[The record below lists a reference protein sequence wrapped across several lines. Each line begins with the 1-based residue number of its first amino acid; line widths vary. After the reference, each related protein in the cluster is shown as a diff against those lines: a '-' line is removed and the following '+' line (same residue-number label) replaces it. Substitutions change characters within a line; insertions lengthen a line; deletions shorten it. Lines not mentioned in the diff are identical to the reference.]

1 MENFYSKSA
10 KECLAELNSS
20 TDGLT
25 TEEAGKRLA
34 ENGENKLPEKKNS
47 SFIVKFFKQFL
58 NVMILILLVSA
69 VISLVIAI
77 KNGDKKELIDP
88 IIIFGI
94 VILNSLLGA
103 IQEAKA
109 ENALSALKKMS
120 EPYAKVIRNG
130 KEEKVKTTELVCGD
144 IVVLEAG
151 DIVPADL
158 RLISSANLECL
169 EASLTGESL
178 PSKKDENA
186 SLKDKT
192 PLGDRKNMCYS
203 SCIVSNGR
211 GLGLVVA
218 TGVQTEIGKIA
229 SMLAEAKEEKSP
241 LEKNLDKLG
250 KVLTIAVLVISVII
264 FVVNEFVVDDS
275 LVESFMIAVSLA
287 VAAIPESL
295 PAVVTI
301 ILSLGVTKLSK
312 KNVIVRKLH
321 IVESLGCC
329 NYICSDK
336 TGTITQNKMTVKK
349 VYVNGEIVDAEKL
362 EPTDETTK
370 DLISCMTLCND
381 ARIQDGKFLGDPT
394 ETALIMLGENLQI
407 NTSEFTKTHARKNE
421 ISFDSNRKLMS
432 TLNDFD
438 GKYIMWTKG
447 ATDGLLQK
455 CTKILKNGKV
465 ESITEEDKK
474 QILEANSTLCSK
486 ALRVLGYA
494 MKEYSENDPGQIK
507 LTEDDLTFIGL
518 TGMIDPPRP
527 EVFEALKK
535 CHKAGMKAV
544 MITGD
549 HKDTAYAIASELKM
563 VKSKDEVVDGAYLDN
578 FTDEELVKEIK
589 KYTVFTR
596 VSPEHKV
603 RIVKALKASGNIVA
617 MTGDGVNDAPS
628 IKSADVG
635 IGMGITGTD
644 VTKEV
649 SDLILT
655 DDNFATI
662 IVAVE
667 EGRKI
672 FANIKKTIQ
681 FLLSC
686 NIAEVLT
693 IFLLTI
699 LFPESVL
706 FTPIQILF
714 INLVTDTLPAI
725 ALGVEPSEKNI
736 MDEKPR
742 KDNHSLFTKDYLSQI
757 LINGFAQFILVTSSY
772 LIGHFTYHDHSIAST
787 MSFLVLCGIQLAHM
801 FNSSLNSSIFTKHK
815 INNIII
821 IAFSIC
827 GAMLLAISLIPFL
840 QPIFDVTPLSLA
852 QWGIVLG
859 LSIMIIPFVEIYK
872 LIVRIIKKKNAT
884 KEINE

>member
-1 MENFYSKSA
+1 MENYFSKSA
-10 KECLAELNSS
+10 SESLAELNSS
-20 TDGLT
+20 ENGLT
-25 TEEAGKRLA
+25 HEEAQKRLA
-34 ENGENKLPEKKNS
+34 EYGENKLPEKKNS
-47 SFIVKFFKQFL
+47 SFIVKFFKQFA

-69 VISLVIAI
+69 IISLVIALKE
-77 KNGDKKELIDP
+77 KNKTDLIDP
-88 IIIFGI
+88 FIIFGI

-103 IQEAKA
+103 IQESKA

-120 EPYAKVIRNG
+120 EPFSKVIRNG
-130 KEEKVKTTELVCGD
+130 KEEKVKTTELVVGD

-151 DIVPADL
+151 DIIPADL

-178 PSKKDENA
+178 PSKKDEKA
-186 SLKDKT
+186 KLEEKT

-203 SCIVSNGR
+203 SCVVSNGH

-218 TGVQTEIGKIA
+218 TGSKTEIGKIA
-229 SMLAEAKEEKSP
+229 SMLAETKEEKSP

-250 KVLTIAVLVISVII
+250 KVLTIAVLCISVVI
-264 FVVNEFVVDDS
+264 FLVNEFISKQSFID
-275 LVESFMIAVSLA
+275 SFMTAVSLA

-349 VYVNGEIVDAEKL
+349 VYFNGKIVDAEKISP
-362 EPTDETTK
+362 ENETAK
-370 DLISCMTLCND
+370 KLINCMTLCND
-381 ARIQDGKFLGDPT
+381 AKIQDGKFIGDPT
-394 ETALIMLGENLQI
+394 ETALISLAETLKIDTTNLKS
-407 NTSEFTKTHARKNE
+407 TFERKNE

-432 TLNDFD
+432 TLNLCD
-438 GKYIMWTKG
+438 GKNIMWTKG
-447 ATDGLLQK
+447 ATDQLLQK
-455 CTKILKNGKV
+455 CTKILKDGV
-465 ESITEEDKK
+465 ISEITEKDKEE
-474 QILEANSTLCSK
+474 ILSANTELCSK

-494 MKEYSENDPGQIK
+494 MKEYDDENSENIT
-507 LTEDDLTFIGL
+507 LSEDDLTFIGL

-578 FTDEELVKEIK
+578 FTDEELVSEIK
-589 KYTVFTR
+589 KFTVFTR

-603 RIVKALKASGNIVA
+603 RIVKALKAGGNIVA

-628 IKSADVG
+628 IKTADVG

-693 IFLLTI
+693 ILLLTI
-699 LFPESVL
+699 LFKDSIL

-725 ALGVEPSEKNI
+725 ALGVEPTEKNI

-742 KDNHSLFTKDYLSQI
+742 KDTHSLFTKDYLSQI
-757 LINGFAQFILVTSSY
+757 IFNGLAQFILVTCAY
-772 LIGHFTYHDHSIAST
+772 LIGYYTTGSHHLGST

-815 INNIII
+815 INKIII
-821 IAFSIC
+821 MSFAIC
-827 GAMLLAISLIPFL
+827 LALLLGVALIPPL
-840 QPIFDVTPLSLA
+840 QPLFDVEIMTIG
-852 QWGIVLG
+852 QWGICIG
-859 LSIMIIPFVEIYK
+859 LSIMIIPIVEIYK
-872 LIVRIIKKKNAT
+872 LVSRLIEKKKSAT
-884 KEINE
+884 ENK

>member
-1 MENFYSKSA
+1 MENFYSKSVS
-10 KECLAELNSS
+10 ESLTELKSS
-20 TDGLT
+20 EQGLS
-25 TEEAGKRLA
+25 TEEAQKRLA
-34 ENGENKLPEKKNS
+34 VYGENKLPEKKNS
-47 SFIVKFFKQFL
+47 SFIVKFFKQFA

-69 VISLVIAI
+69 IISLVIAI
-77 KNGDKKELIDP
+77 KENNKADLIDP
-88 IIIFGI
+88 FIIFGI

-103 IQEAKA
+103 IQESKA

-130 KEEKVKTTELVCGD
+130 KEEKVKTAELVCGD

-151 DIVPADL
+151 DIIPADL

-203 SCIVSNGR
+203 SCVVSNGR

-218 TGVQTEIGKIA
+218 TGVSTEIGKIA

-250 KVLTIAVLVISVII
+250 KVLTVAVLAISVVI
-264 FVVNEFVVDDS
+264 FLVNEFIS
-275 LVESFMIAVSLA
+275 KQPFIESFMTAVSLA

-349 VYVNGEIVDAEKL
+349 LYFNGEIVDAEKL
-362 EPTDETTK
+362 NKDEETAN
-370 DLISCMTLCND
+370 DLISCMILCND
-381 ARIQDGKFLGDPT
+381 ARTQDGKVLGDPT
-394 ETALIMLGENLQI
+394 ETALISLAENLGI
-407 NTSEFTKTHARKNE
+407 STSEFVKNHTRKNE

-432 TLNDFD
+432 TLNNFD
-438 GKYIMWTKG
+438 EKYIMWTKG

-455 CTKILKNGKV
+455 CSHILKNGKV
-465 ESITEEDKK
+465 EPITDQDKEE
-474 QILEANSTLCSK
+474 ILKANTELCSK

-494 MKEYSENDPGQIK
+494 MKKYDESDPTKIK
-507 LTEDDLTFIGL
+507 LSEDDLTFIGL

-686 NIAEVLT
+686 NIAEILT
-693 IFLLTI
+693 IFMLTI
-699 LFPESVL
+699 LFKDSIL

-725 ALGVEPSEKNI
+725 ALGVEPSERNI

-757 LINGFAQFILVTSSY
+757 LVNGFAQFVLVTSAY
-772 LIGHFTYHDHSIAST
+772 LIGFYAYESHELAST

-801 FNSSLNSSIFTKHK
+801 FNSSLNSSIFSKHK
-815 INNIII
+815 INNVII

-827 GAMLLAISLIPFL
+827 LALLLAIALIPPVM
-840 QPIFDVTPLSLA
+840 PIFSVEKMTLA
-852 QWGIVLG
+852 QWAIVVG
-859 LSIMIIPFVEIYK
+859 LSLMIIPFVEIYK
-872 LIVRIIKKKNAT
+872 LIVRLKNKKTEKVS
-884 KEINE
+884 E